1 MQGKEEGYRYLY
13 ESTYQSKFYLAV
25 KYMNRQE
32 AAEDVLQE
40 SYAKAFSKLDT
51 LKEPEA
57 FPGWLGMI
65 VANEA
70 KNALQKNNPLRRTRT
85 LSRMS
90 GMYSASRI
98 TPNGAANTL
107 ESQRLSEYDFIM
119 GSQEEQTFL
128 EENPEAPWVVLVE

>member
-1 MQGKEEGYRYLY
+1 MTYSQAVSLALQGKEEGFRYLY

-40 SYAKAFSKLDT
+40 AYAKAFSKLDT

-70 KNALQKNNPLRRTRT
+70 KNALQKKNPLLFSAGQTRMRSMPST
-85 LSRMS
+85 ACWTM
-90 GMYSASRI
+90 ASISICRI
-98 TPNGAANTL
+98 SP
-107 ESQRLSEYDFIM
+107 
-119 GSQEEQTFL
+119 
-128 EENPEAPWVVLVE
+128 